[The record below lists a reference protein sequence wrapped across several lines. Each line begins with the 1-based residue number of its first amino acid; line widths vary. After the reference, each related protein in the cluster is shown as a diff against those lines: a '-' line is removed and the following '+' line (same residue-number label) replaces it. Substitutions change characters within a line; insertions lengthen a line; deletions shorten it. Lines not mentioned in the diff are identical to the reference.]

1 MTRPTRS
8 HGTTFYCVANM
19 ARAAPNTSPYA
30 LTHAT
35 LRYVVTPADKGHRG
49 PRDDRSSALGLNT
62 HDGD

>member
-1 MTRPTRS
+1 
-8 HGTTFYCVANM
+8 M